1 MEKKS
6 REIKDVEDLILP
18 KWLTYATTSKFKSIR
33 RSIKRGHVDLF
44 NGADNTS
51 RPFNNRKDTIGRK
64 HNQLKKRVYEQ
75 FKRI

>member
-44 NGADNTS
+44 NGADNAS
-51 RPFNNRKDTIGRK
+51 RPI
-64 HNQLKKRVYEQ
+64 
-75 FKRI
+75 